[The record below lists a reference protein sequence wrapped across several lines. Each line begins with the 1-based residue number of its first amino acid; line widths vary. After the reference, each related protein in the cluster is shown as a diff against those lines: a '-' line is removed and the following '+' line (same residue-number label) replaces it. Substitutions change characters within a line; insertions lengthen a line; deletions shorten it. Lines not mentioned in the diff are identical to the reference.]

1 MNSDQ
6 GLKPV
11 SKIISQDKWL
21 LLAFLVLAPF
31 AFGFL
36 RDYPVLLSSL
46 TAYGISTVVCVLVS
60 LMSNQSFDFD
70 CINERVVAFHNAD
83 PQASDTPVI
92 EQGDSPCPAT
102 R

>member
-1 MNSDQ
+1 MAF
-6 GLKPV
+6 GFFGRKVGFTLGG
-11 SKIISQDKWL
+11 
-21 LLAFLVLAPF
+21 LAFLVLAPF

-60 LMSNQSFDFD
+60 LLSNENFDFD
-70 CINERVVAFHNAD
+70 CINERVVAFHYN
-83 PQASDTPVI
+83 PVPETSDKPAI